1 MNNIYTC
8 IKLRIKLNIWD
19 IMKKLNEN
27 QKKGELINSE
37 KISKYRL
44 KFNFDKCLYEEQIIF
59 LKSEF
64 ILFKFHQLF
73 LYELKTCELKN
84 VYFFD
89 LFDSII
95 KISKINN
102 EQFLLLS
109 FNKILIVQLKNNNN

>member
-64 ILFKFHQLF
+64 ILFKSHYLF
-73 LYELKTCELKN
+73 LYEFKTCELKN
-84 VYFFD
+84 VFS
-89 LFDSII
+89 FDSII
-95 KISKINN
+95 KICKINN
-102 EQFLLLS
+102 ERFVLLR
-109 FNKILIVQLKNNNN
+109 KKDILII